1 MDRASDR
8 IAPRRHRLFGGR
20 PARGRLSSV
29 GVLFLLNSSGV
40 SMIAPNDGSK
50 PFLNAMTTEE
60 AARILKVS
68 TRLVTKW
75 AKQGRIR
82 GRLLHQT
89 MWLLDADDVRRFAAI
104 PRKPGN
110 PRLRKS

>member
-1 MDRASDR
+1 
-8 IAPRRHRLFGGR
+8 
-20 PARGRLSSV
+20 
-29 GVLFLLNSSGV
+29 
-40 SMIAPNDGSK
+40 MIASSKTSK
-50 PFLNAMTTEE
+50 PFDSAMTTAE
-60 AARILKVS
+60 AAKILNV
-68 TRLVTKW
+68 TPRLVTKW

-82 GRLLHQT
+82 GRLLHST